1 MGWVRHVACM
11 GKKRNIGIWWENLKE
26 RDHSEGVG
34 IIGWIKLTRNKMAG
48 GDWFD
53 MAWDTDERW
62 GSVKLLFP
70 FHVGNILS
78 NQGSSKLRT
87 LCHVGG

>member
-1 MGWVRHVACM
+1 
-11 GKKRNIGIWWENLKE
+11 
-26 RDHSEGVG
+26 
-34 IIGWIKLTRNKMAG
+34 MAI

-53 MAWDTDERW
+53 MAKDRDKWW
-62 GSVKLLFP
+62 GSVKLLFL

-78 NQGSSKLRT
+78 SQGGSNLRT